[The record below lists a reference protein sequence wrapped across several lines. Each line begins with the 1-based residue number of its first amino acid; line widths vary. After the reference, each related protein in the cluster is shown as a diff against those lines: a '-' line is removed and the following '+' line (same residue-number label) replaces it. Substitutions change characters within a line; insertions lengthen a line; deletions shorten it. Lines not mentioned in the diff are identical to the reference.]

1 MKPLKLTISAF
12 GPYAGVQ
19 EIDFTILKEQIFV
32 ISGPTGAGKTTIFDA
47 ISFALFG
54 EPSGSSRDRDSL
66 RSDFAE
72 PETETFV
79 ELKFELRGKVYKIRR
94 SPQQEQKK
102 LRGEGYTI
110 RNADAELLMPDGS
123 LITRISNVDEKTN
136 MLLGINK
143 SQFKQ
148 IVMLP
153 QGEFRKLLEADS
165 NEREIIFR
173 KIFGTEAFAEIQKK
187 LENESKELYKEV
199 HDIKTQIDTYIKH
212 FDCGYKIELEEIR
225 NNKNVNI
232 DLFLKEIKMLSEADT
247 EEISILK
254 SQLEMITASQGVL
267 KEEIAKSN
275 EINKKLKDKEQISTE
290 YAISIARAEEF
301 SQKEADLEFARRALP
316 ISEIDEQCKISSMS
330 IETKTSEL
338 TLTKQ
343 QAENINKDYLA
354 CKEKLS
360 LEKENEPLKKKYE
373 AELSILNSMLPKVI
387 QYDRALKAL
396 EAAKIK
402 NTEIINLLETE
413 QKNLEAAKRSY
424 KEQEENL
431 KRLYIMESECTKLD
445 KDISE
450 NRKLLLELDNI
461 NKLIISFIEQV
472 EIYESKKSDF
482 EVFDTD
488 FVNFRSKLEQLEDNY
503 IRGQAGILAK
513 TLQEN
518 EPCPVC
524 GALEH
529 PKPAK
534 VIESIPTDEKLK
546 ELKKQY
552 TSLSDQRTDKL
563 KVISE
568 LGGNIE
574 SKKQEMKNKFL
585 ALEVQSI
592 HIFDIHSYKQL
603 SEDEQQQFIQGN
615 DADKACCS
623 KQTNYLEMDKF
634 TKDNLET
641 VRKDI
646 IDRGKQLKAET
657 LALKNKYKEKLDFVN
672 KKNVFEREY
681 EETSAKIETLE
692 ANVNSFN
699 IQKLSASEELARL
712 STAVFSIEAEVPED
726 IRSEARLNLKLDE
739 KKTVIE
745 KLETALKKAEQ
756 AVELAKEKLSE
767 LETAVAVRTTSLNE
781 SIEESVRL
789 DRLLNQRLIE
799 GGFRDYNHY
808 VKMKKTKADII
819 GLQEEIA
826 SFYQKMKSQK
836 DMLTHLEEETKAIEF
851 QNIEELE
858 DKYTL
863 LVEEQKNLQN
873 KQNIV
878 FSRNTNNLKVLR
890 QLESILVKLEALE
903 EKYRLVGDLN
913 RVAKG
918 DNVQRLTFERYVLAA
933 YFDEIITAAN
943 LRLEKMTGSRY
954 LLKRKEDK
962 SKGRAQQGLEL
973 EVFDNYT
980 GKARHV
986 KTLSGGEGFKA
997 SLALALGLADIVQS
1011 YAGGISLDTLFVDE
1025 GFGSLDPE
1033 SLDSAIQCLVD
1044 IQKTGRLV
1052 GVISHVFELKER
1064 IKSVLEICPNKEGS
1078 YARFVI

>member
-19 EIDFTILKEQIFV
+19 EIDFTILNEQIFV

-79 ELKFELRGKVYKIRR
+79 ELDFELRGKVYKIRR

-102 LRGEGYTI
+102 LRGEGYTT
-110 RNADAELLMPDGS
+110 RNADAELLMPDGT
-123 LITRISNVDEKTN
+123 LITKISNVDEKIN

-153 QGEFRKLLEADS
+153 QGEFRKLLESDS
-165 NEREIIFR
+165 NERELIFR
-173 KIFGTEAFAEIQKK
+173 KIFGTEAFAEVQKK
-187 LENESKELYKEV
+187 LENESKELYKKV
-199 HDIKTQIDTYIKH
+199 HDIKTQIDTYIKY
-212 FDCGYKIELEEIR
+212 FDCGNKTELEEIR
-225 NNKNVNI
+225 SDKNNVNI
-232 DLFLKEIKMLSEADT
+232 DLFIENIKLLSEADT
-247 EEISILK
+247 EELEALK
-254 SQLEMITASQGVL
+254 AQLEMITASQGIL

-275 EINKKLKDKEQISTE
+275 EINKKLKDKEQVSRE
-290 YAISIARAEEF
+290 YTISIARLEEY

-316 ISEIDEQCKISSMS
+316 ISEIDEQCRISRLS

-338 TLTKQ
+338 TLAKQ
-343 QAENINKDYLA
+343 QAENSYKHYLA
-354 CKEKLS
+354 CKEKLN
-360 LEKENEPLKKKYE
+360 LEKEKEPLKKKYE
-373 AELSILNSMLPKVI
+373 AELSILNGMLPKVI
-387 QYDRALKAL
+387 QYDKSLKAL
-396 EAAKIK
+396 KSATSK
-402 NTEIINLLETE
+402 NAEIINLLETE

-424 KEQEENL
+424 KQQEDNL

-450 NRKLLLELDNI
+450 NKKLLIELDNI
-461 NKLIISFIEQV
+461 NKLIISFIEQS
-472 EIYESKKSDF
+472 ELYESKKIDF
-482 EVFDTD
+482 EVFDKD

-513 TLQEN
+513 TLIKN
-518 EPCPVC
+518 APCPVC

-529 PKPAK
+529 PNPAK
-534 VIESIPTDEKLK
+534 TIESVPTEVKLK
-546 ELKKQY
+546 ELKQQY
-552 TSLSDQRTDKL
+552 ISLSDQRTDKL

-574 SKKQEMKNKFL
+574 SKKLELKNKFL
-585 ALEVQSI
+585 ALKSQST
-592 HIFDIHSYKQL
+592 HIFDIDGYKQV
-603 SEDEQQQFIQGN
+603 SEVEQQLIQGN
-615 DADKACCS
+615 DDDKAIYL
-623 KQTNYLEMDKF
+623 QLTNYLEIDGM
-634 TKDNLET
+634 TKDSLES

-646 IDRGKQLKAET
+646 ITKGRQLKAET
-657 LALKNKYKEKLDFVN
+657 LALKDKYKEKLDFV
-672 KKNVFEREY
+672 KKKSEFEREY
-681 EETSAKIETLE
+681 EETSTKIEALE
-692 ANVNSFN
+692 ANLNSFN
-699 IQKLSASEELARL
+699 IQKLSASEELAKL
-712 STAVFSIEAEVPED
+712 STAVLSIEAEVPED
-726 IRSEARLNLKLDE
+726 IRSAAKLNAKLDE
-739 KKTVIE
+739 KKTEIE
-745 KLETALKKAEQ
+745 KLEAELKKAEQ
-756 AVELAKEKLSE
+756 AAELAKEKQGE
-767 LETAVAVRTTSLNE
+767 LETAVAVRITSLNE
-781 SIEESVRL
+781 SIEESARL
-789 DRLLNQRLIE
+789 DGILNERLIE
-799 GGFRDYNHY
+799 GSFGDYNHY
-808 VKMKKTKADII
+808 VKMKKTKIEIQA
-819 GLQEEIA
+819 LQDEIA
-826 SFYQKMKSQK
+826 SFYQKLKSQK
-836 DMLTHLEEETKAIEF
+836 DMLTHLDEDTKDLEI

-858 DKYTL
+858 VKYNL
-863 LVEEQKNLQN
+863 SIEDQKRVQA
-873 KQNIV
+873 KQNII
-878 FSRNTNNLKVLR
+878 FSRNTNNLKALS
-890 QLESILVKLEALE
+890 QLERLLEKIKALE
-903 EKYRLVGDLN
+903 EKYKLVGDLH

-918 DNVQRLTFERYVLAA
+918 ENAQRLTFERYVLAA
-933 YFDEIITAAN
+933 YFDEIIIAAN

-1052 GVISHVFELKER
+1052 GVISHVSELKER
-1064 IKSVLEICPNKEGS
+1064 IKCVLEICPNKEGS
-1078 YARFVI
+1078 FARFVI